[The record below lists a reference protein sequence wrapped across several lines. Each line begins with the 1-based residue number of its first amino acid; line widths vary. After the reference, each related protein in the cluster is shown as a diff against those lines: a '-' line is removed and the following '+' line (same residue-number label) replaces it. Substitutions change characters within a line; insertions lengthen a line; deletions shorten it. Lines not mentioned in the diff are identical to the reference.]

1 MTLDERIK
9 YTSEQHNVSVENIH
23 DALNAYVGDWPEEK
37 TLEAI
42 GVLGDGGI
50 HGKRAGFDLTTI
62 SRGIALKRTL
72 ASRCI
77 LHDAGLLEE
86 LPEELAR

>member
-1 MTLDERIK
+1 MTLGERIK

-23 DALNAYVGDWPEEK
+23 DALDYYVGDWPEEK

-50 HGKRAGFDLTTI
+50 HGKRAGFDLTLI
-62 SRGIALKRTL
+62 NDGAYALRTL
-72 ASRCI
+72 ASRY
-77 LHDAGLLEE
+77 LLYEAGLLEE